1 MKKLIIM
8 LLLTVLMI
16 LCASCEKKS
25 DVDTLT
31 YAVFPYLP
39 DTKYYQEL
47 IEKRWSE
54 LEPDI
59 KLVRA
64 EWDCYSDSAPAG
76 IDVVMYDCFV
86 QDKIIDSG
94 WVKPIERSSVQ
105 NINDIFPFASE
116 GASRDGRLYG
126 IPVFLCGNFLIY
138 DTNCDILKKAEHLTD
153 LSHCSE
159 LLVIASEDPMV
170 RSQYILEAE
179 TDIHEKF
186 GPPADNCAEEEK
198 ILALIDV
205 LAVNGHKQDTSD
217 ELAVTYDNGVGE
229 GYIGFSESMRFLK
242 ERMPATDIKA
252 VSFSSGRNLPLLYA
266 DVVAVTAGVNGERYN
281 KCVEL
286 MNVMADAEILTFLSD
301 DNGEPAYLLLARQS
315 PYTVLSEK
323 FPLYN
328 QLEKI
333 ASDENNQIITG

>member
-1 MKKLIIM
+1 MKKLIIL
-8 LLLTVLMI
+8 LLLTVMMI
-16 LCASCEKKS
+16 LCTSCEGKS

-39 DTKYYQEL
+39 DTGYYQEL

-64 EWDCYSDSAPAG
+64 EWDCYSDSAPTG

-86 QDKIIDSG
+86 RDKLIDSG
-94 WVKPIERSSVQ
+94 WIKPTERSSIQ
-105 NINDIFPFASE
+105 NINDIFPFATE

-138 DTNCDILKKAEHLTD
+138 DRNCDALEKAEHITD
-153 LSHCSE
+153 LSDCSE
-159 LLVIASEDPMV
+159 MLVIASEDPMV
-170 RSQYILEAE
+170 RSQYIIEAAA
-179 TDIHEKF
+179 DIHGKF
-186 GPPADNCAEEEK
+186 DPSADICAEEEK
-198 ILALIDV
+198 IIALIDG
-205 LAVNGHKQDTSD
+205 LAVSGHKQDTSD
-217 ELAVTYDNGVGE
+217 ELAVTYDNGIGE

-242 ERMPATDIKA
+242 ERMPETYIKT
-252 VSFSSGRNLPLLYA
+252 VSFGSGNNIPLLYA
-266 DVVAVTAGVNGERYN
+266 DAVAVTAGVSGERYD

-286 MNVMADAEILTFLSD
+286 MNVMADAEILTSLSD
-301 DNGEPAYLLLARQS
+301 DNGEPAYLLLARKS
-315 PYTVLSEK
+315 PYAVLAEK
-323 FPLYN
+323 YPLYN

>member
-1 MKKLIIM
+1 MKKWVIF
-8 LLLTVLMI
+8 LLLTFLMT
-16 LCASCEKKS
+16 LCTSCEGKS
-25 DVDTLT
+25 DVGTLT

-39 DTKYYQEL
+39 DTQYYQEL

-94 WVKPIERSSVQ
+94 WIKPIERSSIQ
-105 NINDIFPFASE
+105 NISDIFPFAPE
-116 GASRDGRLYG
+116 GASRDGKLYG

-138 DTNCDILKKAEHLTD
+138 DTNCDILEKAEHITD
-153 LSHCSE
+153 LSGCSGM
-159 LLVIASEDPMV
+159 LVIASEDPLV
-170 RSQYILEAE
+170 RSQYILEAA
-179 TDIHEKF
+179 TDIHGKF
-186 GPPADNCAEEEK
+186 DPSADICAEEEK
-198 ILALIDV
+198 IIALIDG
-205 LAVNGHKQDTSD
+205 LAVSGHTQDTAD
-217 ELAVTYDNGVGE
+217 ELALTYDKGVGE

-242 ERMPATDIKA
+242 ERMPGTDIKT
-252 VSFSSGRNLPLLYA
+252 VSFGSGNNLPLLYA
-266 DVVAVTAGVNGERYN
+266 DAAAVTAGVGGERYE

-286 MNVMADAEILTFLSD
+286 MNVMADAEVLTSLSD
-301 DNGEPAYLLLARQS
+301 DSGEPAYLLLARRS

-323 FPLYN
+323 FPLYK

-333 ASDENNQIITG
+333 ASDENNQVITG